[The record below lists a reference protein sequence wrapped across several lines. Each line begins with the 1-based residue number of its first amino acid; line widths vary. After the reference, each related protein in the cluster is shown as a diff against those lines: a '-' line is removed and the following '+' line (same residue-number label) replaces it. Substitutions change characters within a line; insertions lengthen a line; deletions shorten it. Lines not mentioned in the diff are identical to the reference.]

1 MKKVL
6 IVDDDDA
13 IRELVARILE
23 MAGYETCTARDGH
36 EALEQFRA
44 ERPDLVVTDLVMP
57 LMDGFELCRR
67 IRGFSSVPIIVMTG
81 AGTIDRSEAVNVGA
95 NLFLA
100 KPLRVDELLGHIASL
115 LRSP

>member
-6 IVDDDDA
+6 IVDDDNA
-13 IRELVARILE
+13 IRQLVARILE

-44 ERPDLVVTDLVMP
+44 ERPDLVATDVVMP

-67 IRGFSSVPIIVMTG
+67 IREFSSVPIIVMTG
-81 AGTIDRSEAVNVGA
+81 FGTMYRSEAVRVGA

-100 KPLRVDELLGHIASL
+100 KSLGADELLSHVASL
-115 LRSP
+115 LSSP

>member
-1 MKKVL
+1 ML
-6 IVDDDDA
+6 IVDDDNA
-13 IRELVARILE
+13 IRQLVARILE

-67 IRGFSSVPIIVMTG
+67 IREYSSVPIIVMTG
-81 AGTIDRSEAVNVGA
+81 SGIIERSEAVRAGA
-95 NLFLA
+95 NLLLT
-100 KPLRVDELLGHIASL
+100 KPFGADELLSHVASL
-115 LRSP
+115 LSSP